1 MTDNTL
7 HRRLLLDIAE
17 LQAKP
22 YPNITLHVDDENIYS
37 ACLILAVEGYGHLH
51 MTVEFPPDYPLQP
64 PSIEMNTA
72 ISHPNVRG
80 KQICASL
87 LNTMEGWTSAY
98 TLKGIAIQLLSF
110 FASDEV
116 EQVDGN
122 GRVNLQAYR
131 NESPSPGEAKKFICA
146 KCSDKE
152 ASEDSAVPISDASL
166 TTGIEIMDLQDIASQ
181 NSNNNSKGIIQRM
194 KLPDEVILS
203 LCENLET
210 EDLMLFARA
219 WSRVS
224 RMITQYDLIRT
235 RELQCFFC
243 KQDYKTVRLGVGVRV
258 DKKETGKGIFSSEF
272 DLLSYDG
279 FWTHSVRRSVQGIK
293 FQYWLPLPIS
303 EGHWKRIKLPKSVY
317 WHLDLIRAAARLGSI
332 PQFKVIYHFMNDVV
346 VKLNKET
353 EENTYRAPYYPHE
366 EMPRSTLTHGSEK
379 AIESYFHL
387 FHLLVCLAAEDKSI
401 VKSANDMLKEFIDG
415 ETSEKSCPN
424 LGHLLVASLI
434 SDIEIS
440 NSVMEAIIKETITR
454 NVENIRG
461 WKPLSQLANEAFQRH
476 GAPPRGSAKHL
487 ANCIR
492 GIHLI
497 DSFSDFFDAMGMG
510 ARGDDWFTHLLREC
524 IRDSINKGYSKMPI
538 TQSQALYLRQLNEPG
553 VEVAGGL
560 QPAYIDMCEVGS
572 FFPESGSDL

>member
-1 MTDNTL
+1 M
-7 HRRLLLDIAE
+7 
-17 LQAKP
+17 
-22 YPNITLHVDDENIYS
+22 
-37 ACLILAVEGYGHLH
+37 
-51 MTVEFPPDYPLQP
+51 
-64 PSIEMNTA
+64 
-72 ISHPNVRG
+72 
-80 KQICASL
+80 
-87 LNTMEGWTSAY
+87 
-98 TLKGIAIQLLSF
+98 
-110 FASDEV
+110 
-116 EQVDGN
+116 
-122 GRVNLQAYR
+122 
-131 NESPSPGEAKKFICA
+131 
-146 KCSDKE
+146 
-152 ASEDSAVPISDASL
+152 
-166 TTGIEIMDLQDIASQ
+166 
-181 NSNNNSKGIIQRM
+181 
-194 KLPDEVILS
+194 
-203 LCENLET
+203 
-210 EDLMLFARA
+210 
-219 WSRVS
+219 
-224 RMITQYDLIRT
+224 
-235 RELQCFFC
+235 
-243 KQDYKTVRLGVGVRV
+243 
-258 DKKETGKGIFSSEF
+258 
-272 DLLSYDG
+272 LSYDG

-366 EMPRSTLTHGSEK
+366 EMPKSTLTHGSEK

-454 NVENIRG
+454 NVVWMFDGQLGKNMAELSYMEPSDVSHHRLRKTFEAGKTSYRVLMFLNLFRLTAVG
-461 WKPLSQLANEAFQRH
+461 NPRKPLSQLANEAFQRH